1 MDSSQQPPPDTEP
14 EQEHQGNEAVAWMG
28 PLMANS
34 AILIWFWGQWSAVL
48 AVMSVALVLTL
59 FSQQP
64 VASLARRF
72 GRSKAETARML
83 VNAAGVVVCG
93 HFTSWSPLVLF
104 YVPYN
109 LLWFA
114 GMDAWA
120 PYRAVAYLLL
130 LNAVALTEGAEPGLT
145 VAMTLVGLCGYLLTQ
160 KRASLLRT
168 AYRKEVAQREE
179 LAHAHQELQ
188 RIHQRALQQE
198 KLSSLGL
205 LASGV
210 AHEINNPMSFVTS
223 NVNALLRELRALP
236 TLPEPLKEYVEEVL
250 PETLDG
256 IRRVN
261 AIVGDLRRFARG
273 DPEAYTDYDVNTEV
287 QTALRITHSQLRH
300 CYVEVALG
308 EVGTV
313 MGRPQQFVQALVNL
327 LVNAAQATAEGGR
340 VSIITL
346 GEGEAVRVEVRD
358 TGVGMT
364 EETRRQL
371 FQPFFTTK
379 PPGEGMGMGLA
390 VVHGIV
396 TSHGGHVEVTSE
408 PGRGSCFTL
417 HLPRLP
423 PPPKCQPAAE
433 AAAQPGRSAA

>member
-1 MDSSQQPPPDTEP
+1 MDSSQQPPLDADP
-14 EQEHQGNEAVAWMG
+14 EQVHRGSESVAWLG
-28 PLMANS
+28 PLVANS
-34 AILIWFWGQWSAVL
+34 AILFWFWGHWSAVL
-48 AVMSVALVLTL
+48 AVMSVALTLTL
-59 FSQQP
+59 FNQRP
-64 VASLARRF
+64 VESLARRY
-72 GRSKAETARML
+72 GRPMAETARML

-93 HFTSWSPLVLF
+93 HFTHWSALALF

-109 LLWFA
+109 LLWFS
-114 GMDAWA
+114 GLDAWGRH
-120 PYRAVAYLLL
+120 RAGVYLLL
-130 LNAVALTEGAEPGLT
+130 VNVVALWDGAEPRLT
-145 VAMTLVGLCGYLLTQ
+145 LAMTMLGLFGYLLTE
-160 KRASLLRT
+160 KRADLLRT
-168 AYRKEVAQREE
+168 AYQKEVAQREE

-223 NVNALLRELRALP
+223 NVNALLRELRTLP
-236 TLPEPLKEYVEEVL
+236 ALPEPLKEYVDEVL

-273 DPEAYTDYDVNTEV
+273 DPEAYTDYDLNTEV
-287 QTALRITHSQLRH
+287 QAALRITHSQLRH
-300 CYVEVALG
+300 CYVELALG
-308 EVGTV
+308 EVGT
-313 MGRPQQFVQALVNL
+313 MTGRPQLFVQALVNL
-327 LVNAAQATAEGGR
+327 LVNAAQATSAGGR
-340 VSIITL
+340 VSIVTL
-346 GEGEAVRVEVRD
+346 GQDEAVRVEVRD

-396 TSHGGHVEVTSE
+396 TSHGGHIEVASE

-417 HLPRLP
+417 HLPRVP
-423 PPPKCQPAAE
+423 PPPKCQAPG
-433 AAAQPGRSAA
+433 QPNRSAA